1 MHYYNFVFL
10 NGLLPKFN
18 VIFAILFEELVITWH
33 FILTYITI
41 SITWTR
47 IFRQIWSQ
55 MVFIEIF
62 WKLDEYRSGSTYKIE
77 ISSLVDINKWI
88 IIKLIYQQSCFNKM
102 SGWIIRLYFYYFSR
116 ISISWAEYFK
126 YQLDQFDN
134 LPNGLII
141 QFRWIV

>member
-1 MHYYNFVFL
+1 MIAKIQRYFCNT
-10 NGLLPKFN
+10 
-18 VIFAILFEELVITWH
+18 FEELVITWH
-33 FILTYITI
+33 FILTYNTI

-47 IFRQIWSQ
+47 ILRQIWSQ

-102 SGWIIRLYFYYFSR
+102 SGWIIRLYFYYFSL

-126 YQLDQFDN
+126 YQLGQFDN